1 MGIRSVAVITTAVLA
16 CAAVAGVFHVAKGSA
31 DTSPKAAPWG
41 ITSTKLGG
49 AVAPAIPGTS
59 RVVLYADSFTTTYL
73 DNAPTGTSV
82 GDAITGFG
90 LLTTAEGQTAGEL
103 DIHEVMVNDTNP
115 NALRILIQGTART
128 QSGQLSVSGV
138 QLSTQQGARLAVIG
152 GTGKYWNVRG
162 GQVTGGA
169 ASGGRVKLTFLL
181 IRR

>member
-1 MGIRSVAVITTAVLA
+1 MGIRSVAVVTAAALA
-16 CAAVAGVFHVAKGSA
+16 CAAVAGVFHVAQGAA
-31 DTSPKAAPWG
+31 DTSPHAAPWG
-41 ITSTKLGG
+41 ISSARLGN
-49 AVAPAIPGTS
+49 AVAHAIPGTS
-59 RVVLYADSFTTTYL
+59 QVVLYADSFNTTYI

-82 GDAITGFG
+82 GDEINGFG
-90 LLTTAEGQTAGEL
+90 LLENAEGKSAGEL
-103 DIHEVMVNDTNP
+103 DIHEVMTNDTNP

-138 QLSTQQGARLAVIG
+138 QLSSQQGARLAVIG

-162 GQVTGGA
+162 GQVTGAA